1 VIKEITKPQII
12 SNDRNDKSPTKTRV
26 TTEEIN
32 RDCDF
37 RNEFGATVPAVRA
50 WRSAPLSID
59 PGLLIAAGLFLVVLI
74 VEALFVA
81 ITAPTGLDVGVLY
94 VTGT

>member
-1 VIKEITKPQII
+1 MTAI
-12 SNDRNDKSPTKTRV
+12 SGMNSARRSLPSEPGAAPRV
-26 TTEEIN
+26 
-32 RDCDF
+32 
-37 RNEFGATVPAVRA
+37 
-50 WRSAPLSID
+50 SID